1 MWGLGGSGVHSSGS
15 LEIKSQYEELAYM
28 ILEADKSHSL
38 SAWGPKATG
47 KIIQSDSKVL
57 RTGKPVV

>member
-1 MWGLGGSGVHSSGS
+1 MHSSGS

-38 SAWGPKATG
+38 SAWGPKVTG